1 MYTSYDVIGPIW
13 RKKLINFC
21 LRIIPEKSLI
31 YLRFYV
37 ILVDMTLMVFFGCAF
52 IAFGPALAL
61 FSLTV
66 AKDAQQVIVLI
77 AR

>member
-1 MYTSYDVIGPIW
+1 MTSVFEQYGGKSSITCFVVSDLFQ
-13 RKKLINFC
+13 RKNNLTWF
-21 LRIIPEKSLI
+21 
-31 YLRFYV
+31 FYFH
-37 ILVDMTLMVFFGCAF
+37 LVDMTLMVFFGCAF
-52 IAFGPALAL
+52 IAFGPAFAL